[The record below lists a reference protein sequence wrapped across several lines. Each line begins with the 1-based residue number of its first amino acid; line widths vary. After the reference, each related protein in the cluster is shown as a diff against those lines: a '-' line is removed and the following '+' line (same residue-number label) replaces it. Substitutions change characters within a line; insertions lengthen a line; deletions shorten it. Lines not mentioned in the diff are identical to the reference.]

1 MRGGALIVDFGAER
15 VRNEVLL
22 AGRLLLVLLY
32 VISGWQ
38 KLTNFSGTIDYMA
51 QVGAPVPALSA
62 CIAVAVELFLAAV
75 CAVGFMTRPLALLFA
90 AYTLATAL
98 IGHRY
103 WSMTGVARADNV
115 EHFFKNIS
123 IVGGFLL
130 LYVAGPGAYALDARS
145 RSSVLTADSSL
156 SQRRREKDAG

>member
-1 MRGGALIVDFGAER
+1 MLGRAKMVDFGAER
-15 VRNEVLL
+15 IRSEVLL

-38 KLTNFSGTIDYMA
+38 KLINFSGTIDYMA
-51 QVGAPVPALSA
+51 QVGAPVPVLSA
-62 CIAVAVELFLAAV
+62 SIAVGVELILAVV

-90 AYTLATAL
+90 AYTLITAL

-103 WSMTGVARADNV
+103 WTMTGAARADNV

-130 LYVAGPGAYALDARS
+130 LYVAGPGAYALDARN
-145 RSSVLTADSSL
+145 RSSASTAD
-156 SQRRREKDAG
+156 RA